1 MKAIGMSRSRALV
14 LGMLIVAPLAVAAQT
29 SEQRS
34 DPRTDPRTDPAS
46 TPQPTPGSSQS
57 QTTPG
62 VRPSATPYDSSTSG
76 GAGNDLREMKDR
88 MFLRHVAQG
97 GLAEVKLGRLAA
109 EKATNEDVKKFGQ
122 KMADDHARIN
132 VVLQR
137 IADDMGVDLPTKISR
152 PQQVEYDKLSALSG
166 TDFDKEYL
174 TYETADH
181 HRDLKDFHDEANS
194 AGDANLKD
202 VARVGERVIAR
213 HTKMVEKLD
222 EANGVSVAAI
232 K

>member
-1 MKAIGMSRSRALV
+1 MKVTGMSRCKALM
-14 LGMLIVAPLAVAAQT
+14 LGMLIAGPVAVTAQT
-29 SEQRS
+29 T

-46 TPQPTPGSSQS
+46 TQQPMPGSTQS

-62 VRPSATPYDSSTSG
+62 VRPSATPYDSSASG

-97 GLAEVKLGRLAA
+97 GLAEVKLGQLAA
-109 EKATNEDVKKFGQ
+109 ERATNEDVKKFAQ
-122 KMADDHARIN
+122 KMADDHTRIN

-152 PQQVEYDKLSALSG
+152 PQQMEYEKLNALSG

-181 HRDLKDFHDEANS
+181 HRDLRDFHDEANS

-222 EANGVSVAAI
+222 AANGVSVAAI